1 MTNKTFI
8 PAFKAYV
15 GDWEYYIC
23 IMKYAEVSRQVS
35 FAYELN
41 MNKELGTMIQR
52 GLTDRTE
59 TIKNYLINS
68 EHRFLGALIVAVWD
82 GAPNYIDI
90 SMDDPDGI
98 LSGIDRQFGVL
109 TFDGTQQYFALDGQ
123 HRLRAIKDAI
133 RQKPDIGKEDICV
146 IMVPHFQSEEGKIR
160 TRRLFTNI
168 NRNAKTTTNA
178 ENIILDEDD
187 GAAIISR
194 RLLTDHPF
202 LSTDGVV
209 KVISRQ
215 GEEGELKLAQG
226 NVSQTDPRAFTTIS
240 NLYEIVRILSFDL
253 PQSMR
258 QPQARPSDDILD
270 ESYTIISQR
279 LDDLILA
286 AGNVRGELQSGI
298 SARELRAPK
307 GRESEGSPFM
317 RPIVQKAVSHV
328 VAQIASQDVLAW
340 PEITRRL
347 SALNW
352 RLGSAP
358 WLAIF
363 NPSNGRI
370 ISSKENVDLLKDL
383 LYIHLA
389 APSKQSI
396 KKARQKYKEI
406 IRSNYPLSEEALQ
419 ESLIPHNEISADIP
433 EYIGNSM
440 GESE

>member
-1 MTNKTFI
+1 
-8 PAFKAYV
+8 
-15 GDWEYYIC
+15 
-23 IMKYAEVSRQVS
+23 
-35 FAYELN
+35 
-41 MNKELGTMIQR
+41 
-52 GLTDRTE
+52 
-59 TIKNYLINS
+59 
-68 EHRFLGALIVAVWD
+68 
-82 GAPNYIDI
+82 
-90 SMDDPDGI
+90 
-98 LSGIDRQFGVL
+98 
-109 TFDGTQQYFALDGQ
+109 
-123 HRLRAIKDAI
+123 
-133 RQKPDIGKEDICV
+133 
-146 IMVPHFQSEEGKIR
+146 
-160 TRRLFTNI
+160 
-168 NRNAKTTTNA
+168 
-178 ENIILDEDD
+178 
-187 GAAIISR
+187 
-194 RLLTDHPF
+194 
-202 LSTDGVV
+202 
-209 KVISRQ
+209 
-215 GEEGELKLAQG
+215 
-226 NVSQTDPRAFTTIS
+226 
-240 NLYEIVRILSFDL
+240 
-253 PQSMR
+253 
-258 QPQARPSDDILD
+258 
-270 ESYTIISQR
+270 
-279 LDDLILA
+279 
-286 AGNVRGELQSGI
+286 
-298 SARELRAPK
+298 
-307 GRESEGSPFM
+307 M

>member
-1 MTNKTFI
+1 
-8 PAFKAYV
+8 
-15 GDWEYYIC
+15 
-23 IMKYAEVSRQVS
+23 MKYAEVSRQVS

>member
-8 PAFKAYV
+8 PAFKACV